1 MAITLPTQPK
11 VVKEEGFKGTYQI
24 DNLYPGYGHTL
35 GNSVRRIVLSSIPGV
50 GVTQVKID
58 NVPHEFSTIEGVKED
73 VIGILLNLKKAVFK
87 LEGEDE
93 VEVTL
98 KVNGAKTYTAGDI
111 DAPSQVEV
119 VSKDAPILTV
129 TDKKASF
136 NVVLTLQKGIGY
148 VSKENLHE
156 GKIPV
161 GTIVMDTSFTPIR
174 RASYEVEN
182 MRVGDRTDF
191 NRIKFTI
198 ETDGTISP
206 REVLDSAVEIMIEQ
220 LQAIV
225 AKSSKED

>member
-11 VVKEEGFKGTYQI
+11 TVKEEGFKGTYQI

-35 GNSVRRIVLSSIPGV
+35 GNSIRRIILSSIPGV

-58 NVPHEFSTIEGVKED
+58 GVPHEFSTIDGVKED
-73 VIGILLNLKKAVFK
+73 VIAILLNLKKAVFR

-93 VEVTL
+93 IEVTL
-98 KVNGAKTYTAGDI
+98 KVNGAKKYTAADI
-111 DAPSQVEV
+111 DVPSQVEI

-136 NVVLTLQKGIGY
+136 NIILTLKKGIGY
-148 VSKENLHE
+148 VSKENLFE
-156 GKIPV
+156 EKVPV

-191 NRIKFTI
+191 NRLFFTI
-198 ETDGTISP
+198 ETDGTTTP
-206 REVLDSAVEIMIEQ
+206 KEVLDNSVEIMVEQ
-220 LQAIV
+220 LQAMV
-225 AKSSKED
+225 ENSDSEK